1 MKKIDSQKLN
11 NKRDVKILV
20 NLINDVKGDLVK
32 TFTDPSDGM
41 IVDNIIN
48 VNDWEINKADNQK
61 IDQDVQQNQNEVASM
76 MI

>member
-1 MKKIDSQKLN
+1 M
-11 NKRDVKILV
+11 V
-20 NLINDVKGDLVK
+20 NLINDVKVDLVK

-61 IDQDVQQNQNEVASM
+61 IDQDVQQN
-76 MI
+76 

>member
-1 MKKIDSQKLN
+1 M
-11 NKRDVKILV
+11 V

-32 TFTDPSDGM
+32 TFTDPSDDM

-61 IDQDVQQNQNEVASM
+61 IDQDVQQN
-76 MI
+76 